1 MCRHLVRPLV
11 RMSLALQHQ
20 VQELTSLLL
29 AAGHAPPCSSLLLRK
44 DAEIEDYRESGAT
57 LSRGEEAQAAS
68 WHALFPLAITQPGL
82 CFMFSRSGSK
92 TVARRLGSSPLGTV
106 RGGTA
111 LDW

>member
-1 MCRHLVRPLV
+1 VCRHLVRPLV

-20 VQELTSLLL
+20 VQELT
-29 AAGHAPPCSSLLLRK
+29 SLLLRK

>member
-20 VQELTSLLL
+20 VQELT
-29 AAGHAPPCSSLLLRK
+29 SLLLRK

-82 CFMFSRSGSK
+82 CFMFSRSSSK